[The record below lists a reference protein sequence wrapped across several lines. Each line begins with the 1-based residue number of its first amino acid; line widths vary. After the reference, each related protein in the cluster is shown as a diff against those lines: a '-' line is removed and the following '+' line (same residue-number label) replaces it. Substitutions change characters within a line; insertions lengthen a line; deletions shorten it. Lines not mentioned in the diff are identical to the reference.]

1 MENQV
6 AAEMENCGR
15 NKDYKDYE
23 MHCFILTTVE
33 NRKNDYDTKSNSNK
47 SKNKQVGLHQTK
59 KLLHSKG
66 NNFKNEK
73 ATCRMGVNICSSYTE
88 YKGLISNIHKELI
101 QLNTPKNPIFKQWAE
116 KHKSK
121 PQWAITSHLLE
132 WLSSRQEASFGQDVD
147 IRERLCTVKGKTG
160 WFSHCEQ

>member
-47 SKNKQVGLHQTK
+47 SKNKQVVLHQTK

-88 YKGLISNIHKELI
+88 YKGLISNIYK
-101 QLNTPKNPIFKQWAE
+101 QL
-116 KHKSK
+116 
-121 PQWAITSHLLE
+121 
-132 WLSSRQEASFGQDVD
+132 V
-147 IRERLCTVKGKTG
+147 
-160 WFSHCEQ
+160 

>member
-1 MENQV
+1 MQKQFSLENQV

-66 NNFKNEK
+66 RYQQSEK
-73 ATCRMGVNICSSYTE
+73 ATYQMGEKILQIIY
-88 YKGLISNIHKELI
+88 LIRH
-101 QLNTPKNPIFKQWAE
+101 
-116 KHKSK
+116 
-121 PQWAITSHLLE
+121 
-132 WLSSRQEASFGQDVD
+132 
-147 IRERLCTVKGKTG
+147 
-160 WFSHCEQ
+160 